1 MKYTVNPKLSLLEN
15 LCEICLGERLH
26 SDIVDPSGVTLIPAN
41 TKLSKTRLK
50 IIALYRGRG
59 VTLPTAKDAEEK
71 INAILLFP
79 NVNS

>member
-50 IIALYRGRG
+50 IIELYRGRG
-59 VTLPTAKDAEEK
+59 VTLPTAKDEEDK

-79 NVNS
+79 YAKS